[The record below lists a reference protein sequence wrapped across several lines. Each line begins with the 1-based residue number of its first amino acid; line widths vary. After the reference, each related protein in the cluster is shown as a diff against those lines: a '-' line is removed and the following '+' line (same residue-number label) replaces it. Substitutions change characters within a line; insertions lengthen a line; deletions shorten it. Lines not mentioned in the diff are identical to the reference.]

1 MEEKKK
7 RKKKKNH
14 IPFRLNILFL
24 IIFLAFSALI
34 LRLGVVQIVHGEDY
48 ERKLEATNKVVTKVE
63 SVRGLIRDRN
73 GTLLVGNK
81 AEQAIVFTRKPDQD
95 TQDLLDIA
103 KKLSQYITVST
114 NKKVP
119 DGALSTEQ
127 VTERD
132 KKDFWLA
139 LHPDKAKAM
148 LSAKEQNS
156 KKSLQPHARSHHG
169 SGFSDFDDGRSKSRR
184 HLAKIGDRIQSDTDL
199 CENRTN
205 G

>member
-132 KKDFWLA
+132 KKRFLVGT
-139 LHPDKAKAM
+139 
-148 LSAKEQNS
+148 S
-156 KKSLQPHARSHHG
+156 
-169 SGFSDFDDGRSKSRR
+169 SR
-184 HLAKIGDRIQSDTDL
+184 
-199 CENRTN
+199 
-205 G
+205 